1 MDVVQIKNQDT
12 CCEDMSPDQ
21 SVSPQISSTWAD
33 FREPEAHPR
42 IGDEYQAIIPPLVVK
57 SDDLGLLKSEAGGLR
72 DIYVGFPAPEAGIDD
87 VEILKQKQHNG
98 NDNIVL
104 ASNQSE
110 HAAVSEMQD
119 VPEAREVKSSDAMA
133 NKDLEYA
140 TNFLLQQE
148 MKMKMKESNADNDQ
162 WLASDSLNDSSSD
175 IEMASLLL
183 GLYIFGKNLIQVKK
197 FVGTKQMGDIL
208 SFYYGKFY
216 GSDKYRRWTACRK
229 ARGKRCIC
237 GQKLFTGWRQQE
249 LSSRLL
255 SSLSEEKKN
264 TVVEVCRGFI
274 EGKILLEEYVFSLKA
289 TVGLNAL
296 VEAVGIGKGKQD
308 LTSTTMDPIK
318 SNHAHPARPE
328 IPVGKA
334 CSTLTP
340 VEIVKFLTGDFRLS
354 KARSSDLFWE
364 AVWPRL
370 LAKGWHSEQANN
382 YGSTV
387 GLKHALVF
395 LIPGVK
401 KYCRRKQVKG
411 EHYFDSVSDVL
422 NKVASDPG
430 LLELDNVV
438 EKQCS
443 DKEECE
449 LSGKIKQDQEDFP
462 SQQRYCYLKPRTP
475 VHIMDTIKF
484 MVVDT
489 SLADG
494 STFKIRELQSLPV
507 EITNKYVSKSH
518 SEEDEQIS
526 SEISMDDTHSDN
538 TMHFDK
544 EVSDT
549 SKGTRISLDKKVYI
563 DEETCVGNSSNKESS
578 NDGLDGLH
586 STSISMEVQE
596 DKQSLLDNTQQSDI
610 VLDQMSEGKP
620 KSEIDSTDYTKPSW
634 ELNTCTEQV
643 SCNVIKIFA
652 DPELKEEDSS
662 SDHYDLNH
670 NILLQVDSSKE
681 NLPWSSLSRSS
692 TITSYGDVLNVVE
705 VPQSR
710 HVPHTFID
718 LNLPIPQ
725 DSDSHGSST
734 TETKGQKNIPNK
746 CSESLDISDRD
757 STMISRRQSN
767 RNRPPTTRALEAHA
781 LGLLDVKQKR
791 KSKDVFLEENCI
803 LRPSQHAHSKAR
815 HTDKFGN
822 GIVDFQLEDRE
833 SNVSDD
839 NGNMF
844 HKLEV

>member
-1 MDVVQIKNQDT
+1 MDVVQIKKQGT
-12 CCEDMSPDQ
+12 CIEDMSSEQ
-21 SVSPQISSTWAD
+21 SVSPEISSTWDD
-33 FREPEAHPR
+33 FREPESLPR
-42 IGDEYQAIIPPLVVK
+42 IGDEYQAIIPPLLVK
-57 SDDLGLLKSEAGGLR
+57 SDDFGLLKSDCGGLHH
-72 DIYVGFPAPEAGIDD
+72 IFVGFPSPEARIDD
-87 VEILKQKQHNG
+87 VDILKQHNG
-98 NDNIVL
+98 SDNIVL

-110 HAAVSEMQD
+110 HPALTEMQD
-119 VPEAREVKSSDAMA
+119 VSEAREVKSSDAMT
-133 NKDLEYA
+133 NKDSEHA

-148 MKMKMKESNADNDQ
+148 MKMKMNESNVNNGQ
-162 WLASDSLNDSSSD
+162 LLAPASLNDSWSE

-197 FVGTKQMGDIL
+197 FVGTKRMGDIL

-216 GSDKYRRWTACRK
+216 GSEKYRRWMACRK
-229 ARGKRCIC
+229 ARGKRCVC

-255 SSLSEEKKN
+255 PSLSEEKQN
-264 TVVEVCRGFI
+264 TLVEVSREFI
-274 EGKILLEEYVFSLKA
+274 EGKVQLEEYVFSLKA
-289 TVGLNAL
+289 TAGLNAL

-422 NKVASDPG
+422 SKVASDPA
-430 LLELDNVV
+430 LLELDIVV
-438 EKQCS
+438 EKHCS
-443 DKEECE
+443 DKEESE
-449 LSGKIKQDQEDFP
+449 STGKTKQDQEDFP
-462 SQQRYCYLKPRTP
+462 TQQRYCYLKPRTP
-475 VHIMDTIKF
+475 VHSTDTMKF

-489 SLADG
+489 SLAVG
-494 STFKIRELQSLPV
+494 STFKVRELRSLPV
-507 EITNKYVSKSH
+507 EITNTYVSKSH
-518 SEEDEQIS
+518 SEDDEQIS

-544 EVSDT
+544 EVSGS
-549 SKGTRISLDKKVYI
+549 SKGTRISLDKKVHI
-563 DEETCVGNSSNKESS
+563 DEETCVGNSSNKESP
-578 NDGLDGLH
+578 NDGLH
-586 STSISMEVQE
+586 STNISMKVQE
-596 DKQSLLDNTQQSDI
+596 DKQLDNTQQRET
-610 VLDQMSEGKP
+610 VLLQMSQGKP
-620 KSEIDSTDYTKPSW
+620 KSEIDVTAYTKPSW
-634 ELNTCTEQV
+634 ELNTCNKPI
-643 SCNVIKIFA
+643 SCNLIKIFT
-652 DPELKEEDSS
+652 DPELKEEHSS

-681 NLPWSSLSRSS
+681 NLPWSSSSRSS
-692 TITSYGDVLNVVE
+692 TITSCVDVPNVVE

-710 HVPHTFID
+710 HVPHTSID

-734 TETKGQKNIPNK
+734 SEIKGQKDRPNK

-757 STMISRRQSN
+757 SSMISRRQSN

-791 KSKDVFLEENCI
+791 KSKDVFLEENCM
-803 LRPSQHAHSKAR
+803 LRTSQQAHAKVR

-822 GIVDFQLEDRE
+822 GIMDFKLEDRE
-833 SNVSDD
+833 SNVCND

>member
-1 MDVVQIKNQDT
+1 MDVVQIKTQDT
-12 CCEDMSPDQ
+12 CCEDMSPEL

-33 FREPEAHPR
+33 FREPEALPR
-42 IGDEYQAIIPPLVVK
+42 IGDEYQAIIPPLMVK
-57 SDDLGLLKSEAGGLR
+57 SDDFGLLKSEAS
-72 DIYVGFPAPEAGIDD
+72 GIDD
-87 VEILKQKQHNG
+87 VEIWKQKQHSG
-98 NDNIVL
+98 NDNIAL

-119 VPEAREVKSSDAMA
+119 VPEAREVKSSGAMTS
-133 NKDLEYA
+133 KDSEYA

-148 MKMKMKESNADNDQ
+148 MKMKMNESNADNDH
-162 WLASDSLNDSSSD
+162 WLASDSLNDSWSD

-255 SSLSEEKKN
+255 SSLSEEKQN

-370 LAKGWHSEQANN
+370 LAKGWHSEQANS

-438 EKQCS
+438 EKQYT
-443 DKEECE
+443 DKEERE
-449 LSGKIKQDQEDFP
+449 LSGKTKQDQEDFP

-475 VHIMDTIKF
+475 VHSTDMMKF

-507 EITNKYVSKSH
+507 ESTNTYFSKSH
-518 SEEDEQIS
+518 SEDDEQIS

-563 DEETCVGNSSNKESS
+563 DEETCVGNASNKESS

-586 STSISMEVQE
+586 STNISMEVQE
-596 DKQSLLDNTQQSDI
+596 DKQSLLDNTQQSET
-610 VLDQMSEGKP
+610 VLDQISEGKP
-620 KSEIDSTDYTKPSW
+620 KSEIDFTDYTKPSW

-643 SCNVIKIFA
+643 SCNVIKIFT
-652 DPELKEEDSS
+652 DPELKEEHSS

-681 NLPWSSLSRSS
+681 NLPWSSLSRGS
-692 TITSYGDVLNVVE
+692 TITSCGDVPNVVE
-705 VPQSR
+705 VPQNI

-791 KSKDVFLEENCI
+791 KSKDVFLEENCM

-833 SNVSDD
+833 SNVGND